1 MLDEKGSREVG
12 ELLGR
17 AGVSMFAAGAGVV
30 LGNAALAA
38 TMAILGALGV
48 TLSAGAVLVIGLVA
62 VMAVGY
68 GLSMASN
75 YIKNQLWG
83 T

>member
-1 MLDEKGSREVG
+1 
-12 ELLGR
+12 
-17 AGVSMFAAGAGVV
+17 
-30 LGNAALAA
+30 
-38 TMAILGALGV
+38 MAILGALGV